1 MPKNKTHKG
10 VAKRV
15 KITGTGK
22 TMRERAGRRHL
33 LEKKSSRVTRRLYG
47 NTDVAPSDVKRLR
60 KLLGR

>member
-15 KITGTGK
+15 KITGSGK

-33 LEKKSSRVTRRLYG
+33 LEKKSSRVTRRLAG
-47 NTDVAPSDVKRLR
+47 NAEVAPQDSKRLR

>member
-15 KITGTGK
+15 KITGSGK

-33 LEKKSSRVTRRLYG
+33 LEKKSSRVTRRLAG
-47 NTDVAPSDVKRLR
+47 NTDVAPQDSKRLR